1 VRDPAGKAVV
11 LFGAGGAARAI
22 AVEAA
27 RAGAASITVVNR
39 NPSRGAELV
48 ELINERTQ
56 ATARLEPWERTYAV
70 PADTDIVV
78 NATSIGLFPHTDGR
92 PNIDLDSLLPGMVVA
107 DIIPNPPKTSLLKS
121 ASQRGCTTLDGLGML
136 IKQGLICV
144 KLWTGVDADP
154 PVMRRTL
161 EELFETSAG

>member
-1 VRDPAGKAVV
+1 MARGFLSSLRTVRDPAGKAVV

-92 PNIDLDSLLPGMVVA
+92 PNIDLDSFCLAWSWRTSSPIPQRLPYSRAPANGA
-107 DIIPNPPKTSLLKS
+107 APPSMDWACLS
-121 ASQRGCTTLDGLGML
+121 SRA
-136 IKQGLICV
+136 
-144 KLWTGVDADP
+144 
-154 PVMRRTL
+154 
-161 EELFETSAG
+161 